1 MSFASS
7 GGKKEEKVWIPK
19 GKTSP
24 FHDGP
29 RNDQLFAM
37 VMALTVEVAILR
49 DRLDTHE
56 RVSEKKGGFSSKDIE
71 EYNTD
76 NEALSS
82 RSELRKRIYHKVFRV
97 LREESA
103 LMEENSKE
111 EYDDFMESYDKD

>member
-1 MSFASS
+1 MSYASS
-7 GGKKEEKVWIPK
+7 GQKREEKVWIPK
-19 GKTSP
+19 GKPSP

-56 RVSEKKGGFSSKDIE
+56 RVSEEKGGFSGRDVE

-76 NEALSS
+76 NESLGY

-97 LREESA
+97 LREETA
-103 LMEENSKE
+103 LMESNSKE
-111 EYDDFMESYDKD
+111 EYDDFMESYEKD

>member
-1 MSFASS
+1 MSYASS
-7 GGKKEEKVWIPK
+7 GQNKEQKVWAPK
-19 GKTSP
+19 GRPSP

-56 RVSEKKGGFSSKDIE
+56 RVSAEKGGFSTHDIE

-76 NEALSS
+76 SEALSYKS
-82 RSELRKRIYHKVFRV
+82 NLRKRIYHKVFRA
-97 LREESA
+97 LREETA
-103 LMEENSKE
+103 LMQSGSEE
-111 EYDDFMESYDKD
+111 EYNDFMQSYEED

>member
-19 GKTSP
+19 GKSSP

-76 NEALSS
+76 NEALSKIPGWQS
-82 RSELRKRIYHKVFRV
+82 SKYMHMPTPERHTPLTDLTMR
-97 LREESA
+97 
-103 LMEENSKE
+103 LMMPLSIP
-111 EYDDFMESYDKD
+111 S

>member
-7 GGKKEEKVWIPK
+7 GQKKEERVWLPK
-19 GKTSP
+19 GKPSP

-56 RVSEKKGGFSSKDIE
+56 RVSEKKGGFSSTLSPLDHLTKQMLLEFDRSDDLCENLISVLEIE
-71 EYNTD
+71 IN
-76 NEALSS
+76 NFGKSS
-82 RSELRKRIYHKVFRV
+82 KI
-97 LREESA
+97 
-103 LMEENSKE
+103 N
-111 EYDDFMESYDKD
+111 